1 MTTDPEAH
9 EPTERQ
15 LALFRAVEDVH
26 DMTAATV
33 VLVVDAD
40 GEIVAA
46 SGDVDLVP
54 APMRTILSG
63 KRLATA
69 GSVRALLASVGE
81 IDTRLNVTAFDVGS
95 AHVMAILFD
104 ADADITTVAAVG
116 EEARALIGEILS
128 APAA

>member
-1 MTTDPEAH
+1 MTQDPPAQ

-33 VLVVDAD
+33 VLVVDAE

-54 APMRTILSG
+54 ARMRAVLSG
-63 KRLATA
+63 RELAKA
-69 GSVRALLASVGE
+69 GSVRALLTSVGE

-95 AHVMAILFD
+95 AHLLAILFD
-104 ADADITTVAAVG
+104 AEADITTVAAVG
-116 EEARALIGEILS
+116 EEARGLVAEILS
-128 APAA
+128 APSD